1 MADRDSPAAI
11 FVKALMD
18 QALFTL
24 PSNGLDWPVYSNS
37 MPDGDTIRKQVAAV
51 FDTAGILHGKI
62 KGGVITQHFGIQLR
76 IRVDSKSYQAGYGK
90 AYLVET
96 TLAPLSTIQVDIP
109 AVGMGVGNSY
119 SIWSF
124 VQTTPIVNMGQDDE
138 RRHNFSINYVMA
150 ISEL

>member
-1 MADRDSPAAI
+1 
-11 FVKALMD
+11 
-18 QALFTL
+18 
-24 PSNGLDWPVYSNS
+24 